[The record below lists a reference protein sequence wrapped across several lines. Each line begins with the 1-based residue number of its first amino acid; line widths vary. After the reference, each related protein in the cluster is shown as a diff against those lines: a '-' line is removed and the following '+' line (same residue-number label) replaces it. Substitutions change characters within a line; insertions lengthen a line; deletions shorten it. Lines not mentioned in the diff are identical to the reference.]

1 VIVTLPLG
9 VLKSGSVVFSP
20 ELPQDKRNAIDN
32 LGMGLLNKVYLQF
45 PEVFWDQDAD
55 LLGYDGPDRGLFSEW
70 VNIAKITGEPIL
82 LGFNASSVAEELE
95 GWTDEEIIAE
105 AMLALRG
112 MYQG

>member
-1 VIVTLPLG
+1 
-9 VLKSGSVVFSP
+9 VVFSP